1 MFESFFR
8 FILSQRLVILIA
20 TLALGAG
27 GLFAWKNLPIDA
39 FPDVTN
45 VQVMILSEAPGLA
58 PVDVEQRVTYPLELA
73 MQGLPGVTQ
82 VRSMSKSAL
91 SQISIVFNDGTDIY
105 FARQL
110 VFERIASVRDS
121 LPEGVEVEL
130 APTSTGLGEIY
141 QYTLESE
148 NHSAMELR
156 TLQNWAVAPQLR
168 VVPGVIEANSFGGF
182 VKQYHVLVEPDKLL
196 KYGITLNDVLEA
208 IGKNNDNAGGNFL
221 VKGWEQYYVR
231 TVGLIDG
238 MKDIENIVLKAADG
252 TPVYLKD
259 VAEVAI
265 GPETRQG
272 AVTRDG
278 KGETVAGMVI
288 MLKGANSKIV
298 VESVKKQIAQI
309 QERLPAGVKIN
320 TFYDRT
326 SLIEACTRTVRDAM
340 LEGSIFVILILFLFI
355 AEFRTALIVLVS
367 LPLTFLISFIV
378 MGGTGVSSNLMTLG
392 GLAFSVGMVVDAS
405 IVVIENVRRHLA
417 DAQGRPVRPIIVSAI
432 AEVANPVIFSVLI
445 IVIILVPLFTLQG
458 IEGKMFKPLAMTM
471 LFALL
476 ISLVISMTIIP
487 VLAEWFIPR
496 GPERE
501 FGFIRKFHQGY
512 LRFLELSVRHKW
524 VTIGISLSVLL
535 CTAALATRIGT
546 EFMPPLDEGAIAIN
560 AVRLPTASLEG
571 SVSVGNEIE
580 KRLLA
585 KFPEIKTAV
594 TKTGRAEI
602 SEDPMGPEQ
611 SDIFLILHP
620 MKEWRTG
627 RNKRELVAAIQEDL
641 VEIPGLRLSFSQPI
655 ALRVNE
661 LISGIKSDLAV
672 KLFGQDLEK
681 LREYGSRMAAVMQG
695 LEGAEDVKVEQI
707 SGFTQ
712 IEIVPDRKA
721 AARHKIN
728 LADINEIVETA
739 VGGKVATQVVEGDKR
754 FAVLVRFPEKYRNS
768 IDAIGRILI
777 HSPQGT
783 SIPLSQIVQIREV
796 EAPAQV
802 SRENGMRRVV
812 IESNVRGRDMGG
824 FVAEVQK
831 ALGPV
836 IKELPEG
843 YFVTYGGQFENQ
855 QKAMGQLMIVVPV
868 ALLLIM
874 ILLYMSLGSII
885 DSSLVL
891 LNLPFALVGGI
902 VAILIF
908 KMPLSVSASIA
919 FIVLLG
925 VAVQNGVVLMAF
937 FRQLRAR
944 GMNTADTVRTGCD
957 MRFRPLLMTA
967 LTSFIGHFPMLYA
980 TGSGADIQKPLAV
993 VVMGGLVTSTIL
1005 TLVVLPVLYSIVY
1018 SPRSGK
1024 ITVTEPEK
1032 REAGNAA

>member
-1 MFESFFR
+1 
-8 FILSQRLVILIA
+8 
-20 TLALGAG
+20 
-27 GLFAWKNLPIDA
+27 
-39 FPDVTN
+39 
-45 VQVMILSEAPGLA
+45 
-58 PVDVEQRVTYPLELA
+58 
-73 MQGLPGVTQ
+73 
-82 VRSMSKSAL
+82 MSKSAL

-156 TLQNWAVAPQLR
+156 TLQNWTVAPQLR

-182 VKQYHVLVEPDKLL
+182 VKQYHVLVEPDRLL

-238 MKDIENIVLKAADG
+238 MKDIENIVLKSADG

-298 VESVKKQIAQI
+298 VESVKKQIARI

-340 LEGSIFVILILFLFI
+340 LEGSIFVILVLFLFI
-355 AEFRTALIVLVS
+355 AEFRTAMIVLVS
-367 LPLTFLISFIV
+367 LPLTFLISFVV
-378 MGGTGVSSNLMTLG
+378 MGGTGISSNLMTLG

-405 IVVIENVRRHLA
+405 IVVIENVRRHLS
-417 DAQGRPVRPIIVSAI
+417 DGQGRPVRPIIVSAV
-432 AEVANPVIFSVLI
+432 AEVASPVIFSVLI

-487 VLAEWFIPR
+487 ALAEWFIPR

-501 FGFIRKFHQGY
+501 FGFIRNFHRGY
-512 LRFLELSVRHKW
+512 LRFLELSVKHKW

-571 SVSVGNEIE
+571 SVSVGNAIE
-580 KRLLA
+580 KRLLS

-655 ALRVNE
+655 SLRVNE

-672 KLFGQDLEK
+672 KIFGQDLEK

-695 LEGAEDVKVEQI
+695 IEGAQDVKVEQI

-712 IEIVPDRKA
+712 IEIVPDRKE

-783 SIPLSQIVQIREV
+783 SIPLSHIVQIREV

-824 FVAEVQK
+824 FVSEVQK

-843 YFVTYGGQFENQ
+843 YYVTYGGQFENQ

-937 FRQLRAR
+937 FRQLRER

-993 VVMGGLVTSTIL
+993 VVMGGLVTSTVL

-1018 SPRSGK
+1018 APKSGK
-1024 ITVTEPEK
+1024 VQVDEPGK
-1032 REAGNAA
+1032 DVMQFTA

>member
-8 FILSQRLVILIA
+8 FILSQRLVILIVA
-20 TLALGAG
+20 LALGAG

-58 PVDVEQRVTYPLELA
+58 PVDVEQRVTYPLEIA

-156 TLQNWAVAPQLR
+156 TLQNWTIAPQLR

-182 VKQYHVLVEPDKLL
+182 VKQYHVLVEPDRLL

-238 MKDIENIVLKAADG
+238 MKDIENIVLKSADG

-298 VESVKKQIAQI
+298 VESVKKQIARI

-340 LEGSIFVILILFLFI
+340 FEGSIFVILVLFLFI
-355 AEFRTALIVLVS
+355 AEFRTAMIVLVS

-378 MGGTGVSSNLMTLG
+378 MGGTGISSNLMTLG

-487 VLAEWFIPR
+487 ALAEWFIPR

-501 FGFIRKFHQGY
+501 FGFIRKFHRGY
-512 LRFLELSVRHKW
+512 LQFLELSVKHKW
-524 VTIGISLSVLL
+524 VTIGISLAVLL

-580 KRLLA
+580 KRLLS

-627 RNKRELVAAIQEDL
+627 RNKREL
-641 VEIPGLRLSFSQPI
+641 
-655 ALRVNE
+655 
-661 LISGIKSDLAV
+661 
-672 KLFGQDLEK
+672 
-681 LREYGSRMAAVMQG
+681 
-695 LEGAEDVKVEQI
+695 
-707 SGFTQ
+707 
-712 IEIVPDRKA
+712 
-721 AARHKIN
+721 
-728 LADINEIVETA
+728 
-739 VGGKVATQVVEGDKR
+739 
-754 FAVLVRFPEKYRNS
+754 
-768 IDAIGRILI
+768 
-777 HSPQGT
+777 
-783 SIPLSQIVQIREV
+783 
-796 EAPAQV
+796 
-802 SRENGMRRVV
+802 
-812 IESNVRGRDMGG
+812 
-824 FVAEVQK
+824 
-831 ALGPV
+831 
-836 IKELPEG
+836 
-843 YFVTYGGQFENQ
+843 
-855 QKAMGQLMIVVPV
+855 
-868 ALLLIM
+868 
-874 ILLYMSLGSII
+874 
-885 DSSLVL
+885 
-891 LNLPFALVGGI
+891 
-902 VAILIF
+902 
-908 KMPLSVSASIA
+908 
-919 FIVLLG
+919 
-925 VAVQNGVVLMAF
+925 
-937 FRQLRAR
+937 
-944 GMNTADTVRTGCD
+944 
-957 MRFRPLLMTA
+957 
-967 LTSFIGHFPMLYA
+967 
-980 TGSGADIQKPLAV
+980 
-993 VVMGGLVTSTIL
+993 
-1005 TLVVLPVLYSIVY
+1005 
-1018 SPRSGK
+1018 
-1024 ITVTEPEK
+1024 
-1032 REAGNAA
+1032 